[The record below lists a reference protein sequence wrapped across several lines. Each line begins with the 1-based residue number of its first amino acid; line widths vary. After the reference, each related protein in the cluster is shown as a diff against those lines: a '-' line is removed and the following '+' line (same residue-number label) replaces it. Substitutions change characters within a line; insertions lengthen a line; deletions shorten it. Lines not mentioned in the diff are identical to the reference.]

1 MTEQNSNM
9 NEKLDVGTTQ
19 NKNIF
24 DEETFKQHLM
34 GLKELRE
41 SLADNMLE
49 IQILFTSILHYR
61 NENDPRYKLAN
72 IGERIT
78 GTAYNHAMED
88 CEYLINQLESIQ
100 VK

>member
-1 MTEQNSNM
+1 MTKQNSNM
-9 NEKLDVGTTQ
+9 NEKLDKGTTQ

-49 IQILFTSILHYR
+49 IQILFKSILHYR
-61 NENDPRYKLAN
+61 N
-72 IGERIT
+72 
-78 GTAYNHAMED
+78 
-88 CEYLINQLESIQ
+88 
-100 VK
+100 